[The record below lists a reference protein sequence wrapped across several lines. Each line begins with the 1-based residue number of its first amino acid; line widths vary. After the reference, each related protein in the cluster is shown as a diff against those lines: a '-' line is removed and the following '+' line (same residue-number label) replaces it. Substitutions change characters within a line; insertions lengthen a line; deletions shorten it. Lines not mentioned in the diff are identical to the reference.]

1 MKTSGKTPPW
11 IYLRSKGSARNESTN
26 GVGQVTEADG
36 AVDVVGVVGAQKI
49 LLGYEVGDEDL
60 HEQELNQRLLFLL
73 GKFTL
78 AQALG
83 LNYPPLQKS
92 VLVIPIYYYT
102 QYGL

>member
-1 MKTSGKTPPW
+1 MD
-11 IYLRSKGSARNESTN
+11 LRSKGSARNESTN

-36 AVDVVGVVGAQKI
+36 AVDVVGVVGAQQI

-60 HEQELNQRLLFLL
+60 HEQELNQRLLLLLL

-102 QYGL
+102 QYVL